1 MFRTIAIVLAA
12 TTAIAAPL
20 AAQRV
25 QQAKT
30 AVDPKFVAQLR
41 EALRQNPE
49 IIFEAA
55 SIGQQKQRDAQLA
68 QQNSKVAN
76 VRPTLFAKQAFGSVI
91 GNANG
96 TTTVVELLDYACPFC
111 KRAHTLVD
119 SIADKDKNVRFVI
132 VQRPVLGPESETLAR
147 FALAAE
153 LQGKFRATHDALY
166 EKFGDDHKTHA
177 TDENLREVA
186 QKAGVDFDRA
196 KRDMISDA
204 VMQKLQR
211 HTAIAEQMGVS
222 GTPFFVTEKTVI
234 PGAPQSEQQLRDAMA
249 AK

>member
-1 MFRTIAIVLAA
+1 MFRNIAIALASA
-12 TTAIAAPL
+12 TALAAPL
-20 AAQRV
+20 AAQ
-25 QQAKT
+25 QAT
-30 AVDPKFVAQLR
+30 PVDPKFVAQLR

-49 IIFEAA
+49 ILFEAA
-55 SIGQQKQRDAQLA
+55 AIGQQKQRDSQLA
-68 QQNSKVAN
+68 QQNAKVEN
-76 VRPTLFAKQAFGSVI
+76 LRPTLFAKQPFGSVI

-119 SIADKDKNVRFVI
+119 KIADEDKNVRFLI

-153 LQGKFRATHDALY
+153 LQGKFRAAHDALY
-166 EKFGDDHKTHA
+166 DKFGDDHQTHS
-177 TDENLREVA
+177 TDDNLREVA

-196 KRDMISDA
+196 KRDMSSDA
-204 VMQKLQR
+204 VTQKLQR
-211 HTAIAEQMGVS
+211 HNSIADQMGVS
-222 GTPFFVTEKTVI
+222 GTPFFVTQKSVI
-234 PGAPQSEQQLRDAMA
+234 PGAPQSEQQLRDAIN